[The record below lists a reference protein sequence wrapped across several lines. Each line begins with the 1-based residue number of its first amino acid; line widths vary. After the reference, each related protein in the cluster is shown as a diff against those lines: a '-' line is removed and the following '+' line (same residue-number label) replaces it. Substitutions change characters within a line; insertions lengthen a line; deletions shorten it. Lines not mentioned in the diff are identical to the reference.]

1 MSHNETSVD
10 KRRAG
15 ILLHPTSLPGTGI
28 FGSLGSDAFRFV
40 EFLSSSG
47 ISVWQ
52 TLPLGPTHDDNSPY
66 QCLSAH
72 AGNPLLISLEPLLK
86 RGWLYSIDEYD
97 GQEDPLRYQQR
108 YLQFAYQG
116 FQVHASDYEF
126 ETHSRFC
133 EDQAWWLD
141 DYALYQALRDDNN
154 HSCWADWPQALR
166 DREPQ
171 AMEEARDRLSDTIDL
186 IKFEQYLFF
195 QQWRELKQY
204 ANDHGI
210 KMFGDMPIFVA
221 YDSADVWA
229 QRHYFALDESGRPE
243 VVAGVPPDYF
253 SETGQRWGNP
263 HYHWDTMQNDGF
275 RWWHDRLRTQLEHF
289 DLIRIDHFRGFEAY
303 WEIPASAETA
313 IDGHWVKA
321 PGEALF
327 NSIREKL
334 GSLPL
339 VAEDLGIITPEVDGL
354 RRQFGL
360 PGMKIL
366 QFAFDGDPNNP
377 YLPHNHEEDFLVYTG
392 THDNDT
398 TLGWFVD
405 SPQHIKD
412 RVLDYLGMPQ
422 DYMPW
427 PLIRCAFASVA
438 CLAMIPMQDVLGL
451 GGKYR
456 MNTPGTTEGNWQ
468 WRFDWQQVPVE
479 LSANLNH
486 LVHLYGRA

>member
-1 MSHNETSVD
+1 M
-10 KRRAG
+10 
-15 ILLHPTSLPGTGI
+15 
-28 FGSLGSDAFRFV
+28 
-40 EFLSSSG
+40 
-47 ISVWQ
+47 
-52 TLPLGPTHDDNSPY
+52 
-66 QCLSAH
+66 
-72 AGNPLLISLEPLLK
+72 
-86 RGWLYSIDEYD
+86 
-97 GQEDPLRYQQR
+97 
-108 YLQFAYQG
+108 
-116 FQVHASDYEF
+116 
-126 ETHSRFC
+126 
-133 EDQAWWLD
+133 
-141 DYALYQALRDDNN
+141 
-154 HSCWADWPQALR
+154 
-166 DREPQ
+166 
-171 AMEEARDRLSDTIDL
+171 
-186 IKFEQYLFF
+186 
-195 QQWRELKQY
+195 
-204 ANDHGI
+204 
-210 KMFGDMPIFVA
+210 MFGDMPIFVA

-275 RWWHDRLRTQLEHF
+275 RWWHDRLRTQLELF